1 MKNFW
6 SYASTVLISSGIG
19 ATVMFGLSKWLGGIW
34 SNRILENER
43 QKNRKAIEK
52 NKQEFQKEIE
62 CIKEEFQKE
71 FSKIDKLNEKAIYIS
86 KTQYDKEFEI
96 YQDIWSKLYQCTKS
110 TLGLCAIIE
119 DVPTSENAKDMY
131 YIDKYNNFSK
141 KINEFE
147 DAINKFLPF
156 YKEDFGVKFNKL
168 KGYCDQVGVIYKI
181 YKIDVK
187 HNESFRACRDF
198 IMPEDRVKEFYEILP
213 KKISE
218 IQKEIANDI
227 REYLYSLQII

>member
-1 MKNFW
+1 MENFW
-6 SYASTVLISSGIG
+6 NYLSVSLISGGTG
-19 ATVMFGLSKWLGGIW
+19 ATVIFGLSKWLGGVW

-43 QKNRKAIEK
+43 QKNREAIEK

-62 CIKEEFQKE
+62 GVKEEFQKE

-96 YQDIWSKLYQCTKS
+96 YQDIWSKLYQCTKG
-110 TLGLCAIIE
+110 TLALCVMIE
-119 DVPTSENAKDMY
+119 DVPTDEDAKDRY

-168 KGYCDQVGVIYKI
+168 KEYCGQVGIIFKI
-181 YKIDVK
+181 YNIDVK
-187 HNESFRACRDF
+187 HNESFKACRDF
-198 IMPEDRVKEFYEILP
+198 TMPEDQTKEFYEILP